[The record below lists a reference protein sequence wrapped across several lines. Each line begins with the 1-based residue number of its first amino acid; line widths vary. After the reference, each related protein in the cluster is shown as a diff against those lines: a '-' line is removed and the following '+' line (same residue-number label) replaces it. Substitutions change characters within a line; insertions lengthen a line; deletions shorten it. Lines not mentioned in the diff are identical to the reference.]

1 MGDMTEPASAAPITL
16 DQAWETQP
24 EPGSGQTGPEVDAL
38 ARQAAEVLGAR
49 YPGCAGRI
57 KIERLVE
64 RKDGLYAV
72 WHDTATVNHTGS
84 SIHRVRRLNGVWKA
98 DQ

>member
-1 MGDMTEPASAAPITL
+1 MGDMTEPAPPPINL

-38 ARQAAEVLGAR
+38 ARNAVEVLGAR
-49 YPGCAGRI
+49 YPGVAGRI

-64 RKDGLYAV
+64 RPDGLYAV
-72 WHDTATVNHTGS
+72 WHDTETVNYTGS
-84 SIHRVRRLNGVWKA
+84 SIHRVRRLDGQWKA
-98 DQ
+98 DK